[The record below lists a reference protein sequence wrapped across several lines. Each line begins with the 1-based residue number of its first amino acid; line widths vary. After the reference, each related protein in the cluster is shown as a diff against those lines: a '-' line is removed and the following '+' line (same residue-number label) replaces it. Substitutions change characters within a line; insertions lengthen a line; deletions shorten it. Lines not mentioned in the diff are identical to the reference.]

1 MGALPIDY
9 TEYSDESLMDLVVK
23 ADHEAFSA
31 LVTRYTKMFYAAA
44 YRSCGDQE
52 AAEDIVQDAFLKLW
66 NKPQIWDSSRGA
78 KFSTWFYRVV
88 TNQAI
93 DYMRKQKNTKGSD
106 ALERI
111 TDDKESAQDSM
122 ERSEQE
128 NLLEDAIQSLPE
140 RQKTAL
146 NLCFYEGLSN
156 KDAAGIM
163 GVSVKGVESLLM
175 RAKSGLK
182 DALKRSGM
190 LDDEDDF
197 REVSN
202 GRG

>member
-1 MGALPIDY
+1 MGVSPIDY
-9 TEYSDESLMDLVVK
+9 SDYSDESLMDLVVK
-23 ADHEAFSA
+23 ADHEAFSV
-31 LVTRYTKMFYAAA
+31 LVTRYTNMFYAAA
-44 YRSCGDQE
+44 YRSCGDQD

-66 NKPQIWDSSRGA
+66 NKPQVWDSSRGA

-93 DYMRKQKNTKGSD
+93 DYMRKKKKTKGSD

-111 TDDKESAQDSM
+111 SDDRDDAQETM
-122 ERSEQE
+122 ERAEKE
-128 NLLEDAIQSLPE
+128 AMLEGAIQDLPE

-163 GVSVKGVESLLM
+163 GVSVKGLESLLM
-175 RAKSGLK
+175 RAKAGLK
-182 DALKRSGM
+182 DSLKRRG
-190 LDDEDDF
+190 LLEDERDYK
-197 REVSN
+197 EVSH
-202 GRG
+202 G